1 MTAQKSNIYSDLLEG
16 LGEEQFVVLTETRHL
31 KLTRIVSTGQATPKG
46 EWHDQSR
53 AEWVVVLKGQAGLRF
68 EDEERDRILSAGD
81 YVEIAPHRR
90 HRVTWTDA
98 DAPTIWLALYFDVE
112 NKD

>member
-1 MTAQKSNIYSDLLEG
+1 MTALKSNIFSDILEG
-16 LGEEQFVVLTETRHL
+16 LDEEQLVVLAETRHL
-31 KLTRIVSTGQATPKG
+31 NLARIVSTGQATPKG

-68 EDEERDRILSAGD
+68 EDEERDRILSVGD

-98 DAPTIWLALYFDVE
+98 EVPTIWLALYFDAE
-112 NKD
+112 SEG